1 MLQGSMHPAILRDQ
15 GTSAECCTIGGLM
28 AMEETGM
35 RGHVGRALRE
45 PVTSARLMETTSH
58 VNDARH

>member
-1 MLQGSMHPAILRDQ
+1 MLQGGMHLAILRDQ
-15 GTSAECCTIGGLM
+15 GTSAEGCTIGGLM
-28 AMEETGM
+28 AMEEAGM

-45 PVTSARLMETTSH
+45 PVTSVRLLETTPH